1 MREAR
6 VRVVASI
13 NVLIEANL
21 AARAQLEENER
32 LLRESIAHVESGMAI
47 GEILQSLPT
56 VEERAAN
63 REAVQTFY
71 ARRAELRDVI
81 IQAALDEGMTVSD
94 LAAAFGIP
102 HDVIASQ
109 AALSRGDFDES
120 P

>member
-6 VRVVASI
+6 LRVVVAI
-13 NVLIEANL
+13 NNLIDANL
-21 AARAQLEENER
+21 IARTQLEDNER
-32 LLRESIAHVESGMAI
+32 LLRESIVRVESGVAI
-47 GEILQSLPT
+47 GEILHSLPT

-81 IQAALDEGMTVSD
+81 IKAALDEGMSVSD
-94 LAAAFGIP
+94 LAAEFGIP

-109 AALSRGDFDES
+109 AAMSTGETD
-120 P
+120 PTP